1 MLKNIVIRYDFD
13 ILFTTDNPN
22 FVNGRYPNQRVVT
35 YSAKKPH
42 KQVFRKEDGAFDREA
57 FDNKLFL
64 TDTFS
69 FGTKIGQI
77 TNTIS
82 TIVGMIPMFPK
93 GSKER
98 EVLESRVKAGCASQS
113 RQIDKTKIGENVKE
127 LATVCRQFQHI
138 EDEDADEVKEKKKF
152 LNSILADKKPYFF
165 RYKYRQTDKE
175 YREYLIQKNEDCHQ
189 HFRITLDEL
198 LALPEDELTEEQ
210 KEFKDYYYR
219 FIPVVVTNCVMNK
232 ICWYIESIDFDIKA
246 KVRSSEKF
254 DYRTLQSENFEL
266 KDKKLYEQ
274 IYELV
279 VKTVKEWNNS
289 RTEISKEAN
298 LKNPK
303 GKENNFNKEIEYAKL
318 RSALEDLCPND
329 EIVTNYLVQLF
340 YVDKLSLNKN
350 ILWELYGRQI
360 YENVRSKTNSCYFPK
375 KNENGSI
382 EFLYEKYSIEKVDLN
397 AIEEDKEEE
406 FEKEF
411 EI

>member
-1 MLKNIVIRYDFD
+1 
-13 ILFTTDNPN
+13 
-22 FVNGRYPNQRVVT
+22 
-35 YSAKKPH
+35 
-42 KQVFRKEDGAFDREA
+42 
-57 FDNKLFL
+57 
-64 TDTFS
+64 
-69 FGTKIGQI
+69 
-77 TNTIS
+77 
-82 TIVGMIPMFPK
+82 MFPE
-93 GSKER
+93 GCKER
-98 EVLESRVKAGCASQS
+98 EVLESRVKAGCAAQS

-138 EDEDADEVKEKKKF
+138 EDEDTEETKEKKRF

-219 FIPVVVTNCVMNK
+219 FIPVVITNCVMNK

-274 IYELV
+274 IYEIV

-289 RTEISKEAN
+289 RTEIAKEAS

-303 GKENNFNKEIEYAKL
+303 GKENNFNKEVEYAKL
-318 RSALEDLCPND
+318 KESLEDLCPND

-360 YENVRSKTNSCYFPK
+360 YENVRSKTNACYFPK
-375 KNENGSI
+375 KNENGSM

-406 FEKEF
+406 IEKEF